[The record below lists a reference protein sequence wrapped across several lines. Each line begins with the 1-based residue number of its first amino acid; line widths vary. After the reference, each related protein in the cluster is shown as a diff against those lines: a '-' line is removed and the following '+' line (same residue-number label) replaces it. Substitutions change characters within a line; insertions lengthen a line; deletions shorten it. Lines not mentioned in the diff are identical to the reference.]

1 MLGRRAPSEAAK
13 LGDVYAWI
21 LDNAPG
27 SYRMGEIA
35 PPTLGRDDVRVRVV
49 ASALNHMDLWVTRG
63 LPKPPLPHIP
73 GCDAA
78 GIVDAVGPEVV
89 SVSPGEEVVVNPAVS
104 CRRCAFC
111 LAGNGPYCR
120 SFQIVGEQRWGSHA
134 ESVTVP
140 EANVGP
146 RPPGRSW
153 EEAAA
158 FGLCTL
164 TAWRMLSRARLRA
177 GETVLVVGIGGG
189 VSSAALALARV
200 MGARVFATSR
210 EQAKRDRAVALG
222 AEGAFD
228 SGDDFPVKADV
239 VVENVGAA
247 TWDRSLR
254 ALVPGGRLV
263 TCGGTAGS
271 IVELNLPRLF
281 FKQYE
286 IIGSTM
292 GSYDE
297 WDQVGGFMSAGLPVE
312 VDHVF
317 EGLESYPEALNRLE
331 AGTQL
336 GKIVIRH

>member
-1 MLGRRAPSEAAK
+1 
-13 LGDVYAWI
+13 
-21 LDNAPG
+21 
-27 SYRMGEIA
+27 MGEID
-35 PPTLGRDDVRVRVV
+35 PPPLGPDDVQVRVV

-78 GIVDAVGPEVV
+78 GIVDAVGPDVV
-89 SVSPGEEVVVNPAVS
+89 SVGPGDEVVINPAVS
-104 CRRCAFC
+104 CRRCAAC

-134 ESVTVP
+134 DLVMVP
-140 EANVGP
+140 EANVSP
-146 RPPGRSW
+146 RPAGVSW
-153 EEAAA
+153 EQSAA
-158 FGLCTL
+158 FGLCAL
-164 TAWRMLSRARLRA
+164 TAWRMLRRARLRA
-177 GETVLVVGIGGG
+177 GETVLVVGVGGG
-189 VSSAALALARV
+189 VSSAALALGRV

-210 EQAKRDRAVALG
+210 DQAKRERAVALG
-222 AEGAFD
+222 AEAAFD
-228 SGDDFPVKADV
+228 SAQDFPVKADV

-271 IVELNLPRLF
+271 VVELQLPRLF
-281 FKQYE
+281 FKQFE

-297 WDQVGGFMSAGLPVE
+297 WREVAGLVAAGLPVE

-317 EGLESYPEALNRLE
+317 EGLESYPEALARLQ

-336 GKIVIRH
+336 GKLVIRH